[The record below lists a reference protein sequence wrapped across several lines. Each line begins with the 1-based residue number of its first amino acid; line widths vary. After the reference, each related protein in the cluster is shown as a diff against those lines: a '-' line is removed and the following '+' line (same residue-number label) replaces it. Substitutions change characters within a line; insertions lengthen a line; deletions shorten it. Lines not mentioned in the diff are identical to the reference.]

1 MTQPVAQ
8 PIAHKR
14 ITAQEA
20 KQKLDEGYVYIDVRT
35 EDEVD
40 AGHPSGAFNVPVR
53 VQTDTGMQPN
63 EEFVEIVSACF
74 GKDAKLVIGCKGG
87 PRSLTASQLLVNAGF
102 SDVVEQRAG
111 FVGARDAFGS
121 VVDVGWQAA
130 GLPVSRELEPGHS
143 YDELRARAGK

>member
-1 MTQPVAQ
+1 MTYPRLT
-8 PIAHKR
+8 AH
-14 ITAQEA
+14 EA

-40 AGHPSGAFNVPVR
+40 AGHPQGAFNVPVR

-63 EEFVEIVSACF
+63 EDFLAVMTACF
-74 GKDAKLVIGCKGG
+74 PKDAKLVIGCKAG
-87 PRSLTASQLLVNAGF
+87 PRSTAACQLLVGAGYT
-102 SDVVEQRAG
+102 DVIEQRAG
-111 FVGARDAFGS
+111 FAGARDAFGA

-130 GLPVSRELEPGHS
+130 GLPVARELEPGHS

>member
-1 MTQPVAQ
+1 MSHPRV
-8 PIAHKR
+8 
-14 ITAQEA
+14 TAQEA

-53 VQTDTGMQPN
+53 VQTDTGMEPN
-63 EEFVEIVSACF
+63 EDFVAVMSACF
-74 GKDAKLVIGCKGG
+74 PKDAKLVIGCKAG
-87 PRSLTASQLLVNAGF
+87 PRSLAASQLLVSAGF

-111 FVGARDAFGS
+111 FAGARDAFGK

-130 GLPVSRELEPGHS
+130 GLPVSKDLEPGHS
-143 YDELRARAGK
+143 YEELKERAGK

>member
-1 MTQPVAQ
+1 MSHP
-8 PIAHKR
+8 R

-63 EEFVEIVSACF
+63 DDFVAVVSACF
-74 GKDAKLVIGCKGG
+74 GNDARLVIGCKAG
-87 PRSLTASQLLVNAGF
+87 PRSLAASQLLLAAGF
-102 SDVVEQRAG
+102 THVVEQRAG
-111 FVGARDAFGS
+111 FAGARDAFGS

-143 YDELRARAGK
+143 YDELRTRAGK

>member
-1 MTQPVAQ
+1 MTQPTQ
-8 PIAHKR
+8 PITHPR

-63 EEFVEIVSACF
+63 EDFVAVMSACF
-74 GKDAKLVIGCKGG
+74 PKDAKLVIGCKAG
-87 PRSLTASQLLVNAGF
+87 PRSLAAAQLLVSAGF
-102 SDVVEQRAG
+102 SNVVEQRAG
-111 FVGARDAFGS
+111 FAGARDAFGS

-143 YDELRARAGK
+143 YDELRARADK